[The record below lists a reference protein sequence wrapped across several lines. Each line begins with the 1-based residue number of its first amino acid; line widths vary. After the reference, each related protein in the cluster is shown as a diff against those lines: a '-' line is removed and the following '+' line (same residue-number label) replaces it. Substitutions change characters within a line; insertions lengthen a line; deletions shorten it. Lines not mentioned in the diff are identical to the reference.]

1 MDLGFIGLGNIGGPC
16 ARHLVEAGHVMLNAI
31 LDRWHG
37 IEATGEPTWTR
48 TNRLSGLR
56 TLPIAFTDR
65 AAAVV

>member
-1 MDLGFIGLGNIGGPC
+1 
-16 ARHLVEAGHVMLNAI
+16 MLNAI
-31 LDRWHG
+31 LDRWHD

-65 AAAVV
+65 ATAVV